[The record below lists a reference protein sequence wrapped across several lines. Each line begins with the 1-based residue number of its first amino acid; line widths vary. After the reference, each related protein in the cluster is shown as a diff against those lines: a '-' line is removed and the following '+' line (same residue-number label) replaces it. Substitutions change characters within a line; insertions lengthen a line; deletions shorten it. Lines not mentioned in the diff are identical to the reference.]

1 MSRQG
6 LFALPILL
14 AGIYSGAAESQNVG
28 PPVAA
33 PIIAAPGSTLRQAD
47 ARVAAII
54 YRFGLTGI
62 GHCPVRAPLTG
73 MLMHH
78 LAEYEPADRVL
89 MTATYG
95 LDRGP
100 GVLTVLAGSP
110 AAFAGLVAGDVLLA
124 VNGTPFLSPVAIA
137 AESKRRKWRK
147 QTDAGEIQLEEALRI
162 GPARLTVLREG
173 KEVVITLDSLPG
185 CPARVRLARS
195 SQTNAFASGRSVVM
209 TTSMLAF
216 VRDDSE
222 LAVVLGHELAH
233 NILRHPVIRD
243 EEGVPDEG
251 LLRALGLKK
260 NRIWR
265 SEEQADRL
273 GLRLMA
279 AAGYDLAAAIPF
291 WRRYLRKYDWF
302 PQIFRSHPSL
312 GAREGIAA
320 EEIAAIQREAAAVR

>member
-1 MSRQG
+1 
-6 LFALPILL
+6 
-14 AGIYSGAAESQNVG
+14 
-28 PPVAA
+28 
-33 PIIAAPGSTLRQAD
+33 
-47 ARVAAII
+47 
-54 YRFGLTGI
+54 
-62 GHCPVRAPLTG
+62 
-73 MLMHH
+73 
-78 LAEYEPADRVL
+78 
-89 MTATYG
+89 
-95 LDRGP
+95 
-100 GVLTVLAGSP
+100 
-110 AAFAGLVAGDVLLA
+110 
-124 VNGTPFLSPVAIA
+124 
-137 AESKRRKWRK
+137 
-147 QTDAGEIQLEEALRI
+147 
-162 GPARLTVLREG
+162 
-173 KEVVITLDSLPG
+173 
-185 CPARVRLARS
+185 
-195 SQTNAFASGRSVVM
+195 M

-291 WRRYLRKYDWF
+291 WRRYLGKYDWF

-312 GAREGIAA
+312 GARERIAA
-320 EEIAAIQREAAAVR
+320 EEIAAIRREGAGAH